1 MFDLKKKYIIAM
13 KQYPLLKSY
22 KKMYTNLQ

>member
-1 MFDLKKKYIIAM
+1 MFDLKKKNFIAM
-13 KQYPLLKSY
+13 KQSTLLKSY